1 MKTKTNLTERWEEG
15 VSHHPDSVALYKR
28 ISELDFSVGGDY
40 FRFSSGGD
48 GDNGEALMY
57 LMDVIFEARDE
68 KELDELDRLCG
79 IKGPPLFITP
89 DRKFVDAIVHE
100 VSKAIAEEVL
110 VHAKEYEEARRK
122 DDGGAVYAVGRVIK
136 TAGVDWW
143 SGKIL
148 DSFPFRPGAVRAAI
162 EKATAP
168 SAEPV
173 AEASRPPHQ
182 PHAMRKMK
190 EFLRNVFI
198 ATGKHDKP
206 DTPENR
212 TEVLRE
218 IVKLQ
223 GSKRQAEL
231 AMADLQAI
239 VNEAERPEGGMGS
252 QIHGDFTWAR
262 ITAVGNWARKLLAH
276 CQSHAG

>member
-40 FRFSSGGD
+40 FRFRSGGD

-68 KELDELDRLCG
+68 KELDELDQLCG

-89 DRKFVDAIVHE
+89 DRKFVDYLVSE
-100 VSKAIAEEVL
+100 VSKAIAEDVL
-110 VHAKEYEEARRK
+110 VHVKEYTEARRA
-122 DDGGAVYAVGRVIK
+122 DNGEAVYAVGRIIK
-136 TAGVDWW
+136 AAGVDNW
-143 SGKIL
+143 SGKVF
-148 DSFPFRPGAVRAAI
+148 DTFNFRPGAIRAAI
-162 EKATAP
+162 EKATRAP
-168 SAEPV
+168 VETGV
-173 AEASRPPHQ
+173 EVSRPPHQ
-182 PHAMRKMK
+182 PHAMKKMK

-198 ATGKHDKP
+198 ATGKHDKQ
-206 DTPENR
+206 DTLENR
-212 TEVLRE
+212 REVLRE

-239 VNEAERPEGGMGS
+239 VDEAERPEGVGS
-252 QIHGDFTWAR
+252 PNIKFTWAR
-262 ITAVGNWARKLLAH
+262 ITAVGNWAHRLLAH
-276 CQSHAG
+276 CQSHEG